1 MTDPALTELLD
12 LALEAARRAGA
23 LLRDGRLAD
32 LGVAATKSSPID
44 VVTEMDIAAEK
55 LITGYLSDFRPDDG
69 FLGEE
74 GASSPGSTGIRWVTV
89 PLDGT
94 VNYLYGL
101 PTWAVTIAAERDGE
115 PVVGAVRSPDAPG
128 DARQPGSGAP
138 YPLAAPAPPRT
149 TARTTGFNYG
159 AMFAAP
165 GGRSQLP
172 LSDTSAQL
180 LAARGAAALAHT
192 SCRSRCCPPATDQL
206 RQQRLSRPPPR
217 TPPGADEAP
226 PPAAQA
232 AAGRPASSASTGPC
246 DTLLNR
252 SLLAL
257 VGLSII
263 AFAFG
268 YAMAGRVLSP
278 LGRITRTAR
287 RVAGTDLTRRIEL
300 DGPDDELK
308 ELADTFDDMLD
319 RLERAFT
326 AQQRFV
332 GNASHE
338 LRTPLAINRTLLEV
352 HLSDPEAP
360 PELQQL
366 GKTLLATNE
375 RSEQLVEGLLL
386 LARSDNQIIERKPV
400 DLAEVADRA
409 IDQARS
415 EAVAKNVEIRG
426 ERAAAVVQ
434 GNGVLL
440 ERIALNLVQ
449 NAVRYNV
456 AGGRLGGGHHLPARP
471 ARPCWSSRTQVLWSR
486 RTRSTT
492 SSSPSGGCVRS
503 ARAVTRGS
511 DSACRSRGPSRGPT
525 EAVSSRSPAKAA
537 VS

>member
-1 MTDPALTELLD
+1 MP
-12 LALEAARRAGA
+12 
-23 LLRDGRLAD
+23 
-32 LGVAATKSSPID
+32 
-44 VVTEMDIAAEK
+44 
-55 LITGYLSDFRPDDG
+55 
-69 FLGEE
+69 
-74 GASSPGSTGIRWVTV
+74 
-89 PLDGT
+89 
-94 VNYLYGL
+94 
-101 PTWAVTIAAERDGE
+101 
-115 PVVGAVRSPDAPG
+115 
-128 DARQPGSGAP
+128 
-138 YPLAAPAPPRT
+138 AAPAPVT
-149 TARTTGFNYG
+149 
-159 AMFAAP
+159 
-165 GGRSQLP
+165 
-172 LSDTSAQL
+172 
-180 LAARGAAALAHT
+180 
-192 SCRSRCCPPATDQL
+192 
-206 RQQRLSRPPPR
+206 
-217 TPPGADEAP
+217 AP
-226 PPAAQA
+226 PKPTWEPKQQEPPYPWLRPTIRIRLTLLYGGMFLIAGILLLSIIYMLAAQA
-232 AAGRPASSASTGPC
+232 LHVGSELPFQIVNGQVTSEVCDLPKKATPDAFNAAMNACVNHQRKQAL

-287 RVAGTDLTRRIEL
+287 RVAGTDLSRRIEL

-386 LARSDNQIIERKPV
+386 LARSDNQIVERKPV

-409 IDQARS
+409 IDQVHA
-415 EAVAKNVEIRG
+415 EAVAKGVRIRG
-426 ERAAAVVQ
+426 ERAPAVVQ

-456 AGGRLGGGHHLPARP
+456 AENGWVEITTELQPGQALLVVSNTGPVVPAYEIDNLFEPFRRLRTERTGSDKGVGLGLSIARSVARAHGGRIIAEPREGGGLVMRVTLP
-471 ARPCWSSRTQVLWSR
+471 V
-486 RTRSTT
+486 
-492 SSSPSGGCVRS
+492 
-503 ARAVTRGS
+503 
-511 DSACRSRGPSRGPT
+511 
-525 EAVSSRSPAKAA
+525 
-537 VS
+537 